1 MKLLYKILLGS
12 LLLLPTFTQAA
23 VTFPINGGTGSSTLT
38 GILLGAGTSPVQT
51 LQIGN
56 GLQLLS
62 GILSSTGVTTFGT
75 SSLSALAPLVY
86 TQSSSLAQFSITQAG
101 TGANGYLSST
111 DFNTFNNKISST
123 SLSGT
128 GGTTY
133 NSTTGVISS
142 FSYPFPSNA
151 TTTALTLGGLT
162 LSNLAGGGT
171 LCVHVNNSGTL
182 STTASDCGSSGGTVT
197 SVTAS
202 NPLFSSGGT
211 TPNISTIFST
221 TTTFGLGNNGFL
233 VTGATGIP
241 FTAASSTLN
250 LPNAALQN
258 SSITVN
264 GTVFNL
270 GDSKTIT
277 AASSTL
283 LGDNNTFSGN
293 DTFNNTITGSVSG
306 NAGTATK
313 LATGRTIA
321 ITGDL
326 TYTSPSFDGSSNITA
341 AGTIATNAVTYAK
354 FQQVGANKILGN
366 VTSATANVAEISTST
381 LFGTPTP
388 GTILAFLNGQ
398 NSYVATTTFSSPLI
412 YSGGNVTCQTA
423 TGSVPGCLA
432 AADFTTFNGKQAAGN
447 YITALTGDVTAT
459 GPGSVAATLATVNG
473 NVGTFTY
480 PSVTVNGK
488 GLITAISNGTT
499 PTTYTGTFPI
509 QVTGSVISS
518 LFSTTTNSGMA
529 QGFQYIGSGGIFQT
543 AASSSLFGYTPLNP
557 TRNINTTAPLGGGG
571 NLTSDLTL
579 TCASCST
586 FAFPFTPT
594 SYGNATGTLIGFT
607 NGILVVGSSTIVGNA
622 TTTGMHAFGN
632 VRIPSLATAAGQ
644 FAAFD
649 PNGVLVG
656 TTTPINTGGSSEGV
670 QWATAAVL
678 GGTPTYSNGTAG
690 VGATL
695 TEVGTGALAV
705 DGNSP
710 ASGDRVL
717 VKNQA
722 SAFQNGI
729 YTVTVTGSGIAS
741 YVLTRSSDYNSNTEI
756 TPGLTTYVVNG
767 TANLDTNWAV
777 NFTVPL
783 TMGTTNLNYS
793 EVSGGGA
800 AVTSVSNSDSTL
812 TITPTTGNV
821 VASLNLGHANVW
833 SALQQFNGNASTTA
847 LTVSGLTNLL
857 GNVGIGTTTSNKLLV
872 VEGNQSGGVMRV
884 QRDFSAS
891 ANQVVGTYDV
901 QLNELGG
908 LFDSTGPAQTFSIS
922 NNGQTPTIMGDI
934 SAVRAGAD
942 NTGSISL
949 RSYNAGSPGFST
961 LTVDGRTGT
970 IAIGSTTPGV
980 LCTQVL
986 CTTNSAVAGE
996 THIAGTTAPVI
1007 SSFVSSFTGL
1017 FSAIGTI
1024 TNHPFFFFTNNTER
1038 MRLTASGLFGIGTT
1052 TPQWIV
1058 NIASST
1064 AAQLAL
1070 SSNSANGN
1078 FHWTVNNIFGNL
1090 FFATSSATTFATST
1104 NSDPNTGYI
1113 EFPNNGGCIGCTDIV
1128 LAGGI
1133 NLRNAKYVLASSTGE
1148 TLNTYQDIYTAPTG
1162 KRALITN
1169 VFAYDEDVAYAIS
1182 GSVKISGVYY
1192 PLSATTS
1199 LIGAGQTGNITPPPF
1214 VLESGESYSIIT
1226 NTTTVSP
1233 IWVSIIEYDASDP
1246 LFTARALHPAAA
1258 TSTLYAVPSN
1268 VAGAQLYIGPVVSGT
1283 LNFKNTSTAA
1293 VISRFCFVKNGQNAN
1308 AGTHN
1313 CVMAPTSVNA
1323 NVTSGTNLSSLN
1335 YFGFSSGD
1343 SIVYKL
1349 GTDLSSTN
1357 SIIWATV
1364 DEH

>member
-833 SALQQFNGNASTTA
+833 SALQTFGNA
-847 LTVSGLTNLL
+847 
-857 GNVGIGTTTSNKLLV
+857 TS
-872 VEGNQSGGVMRV
+872 
-884 QRDFSAS
+884 
-891 ANQVVGTYDV
+891 
-901 QLNELGG
+901 
-908 LFDSTGPAQTFSIS
+908 
-922 NNGQTPTIMGDI
+922 
-934 SAVRAGAD
+934 
-942 NTGSISL
+942 SL
-949 RSYNAGSPGFST
+949 FST
-961 LTVDGRTGT
+961 
-970 IAIGSTTPGV
+970 IYGSTT
-980 LCTQVL
+980 
-986 CTTNSAVAGE
+986 NA
-996 THIAGTTAPVI
+996 
-1007 SSFVSSFTGL
+1007 F
-1017 FSAIGTI
+1017 IGT
-1024 TNHPFFFFTNNTER
+1024 
-1038 MRLTASGLFGIGTT
+1038 LTL
-1052 TPQWIV
+1052 P
-1058 NIASST
+1058 
-1064 AAQLAL
+1064 
-1070 SSNSANGN
+1070 
-1078 FHWTVNNIFGNL
+1078 
-1090 FFATSSATTFATST
+1090 
-1104 NSDPNTGYI
+1104 
-1113 EFPNNGGCIGCTDIV
+1113 
-1128 LAGGI
+1128 
-1133 NLRNAKYVLASSTGE
+1133 
-1148 TLNTYQDIYTAPTG
+1148 
-1162 KRALITN
+1162 LITGTQCLH
-1169 VFAYDEDVAYAIS
+1169 S
-1182 GSVKISGVYY
+1182 ISGVVSGTGSDCGSGGGSTY
-1192 PLSATTS
+1192 PFAL
-1199 LIGAGQTGNITPPPF
+1199 TGN
-1214 VLESGESYSIIT
+1214 
-1226 NTTTVSP
+1226 
-1233 IWVSIIEYDASDP
+1233 
-1246 LFTARALHPAAA
+1246 A
-1258 TSTLYAVPSN
+1258 TSTLTQFNGGLTAFASSTIGNGTQVGGLTISGGATTTGNAYFNGLVGIGDNSPDFTLESVNSNGLGYFGITSNSTAIDGDIFNVIGNGRVGIGSSTPWGVLSVASSTYNYINPLFAVATSSDSFGQLFTITATTSVAKTTNPSLFSSIMSGVRVAIGAINQYGYGGVLDSLFVNGTINTGDYSMIECQPGTVTTALSSATGSIGCPGWNFGIASSGGYLTGVMTNGGYAVNTIRISTGQTFSGAGVFSGNSSPYKSASTTLQLETVATAVGYVNASN
-1268 VAGAQLYIGPVVSGT
+1268 TVGTTTRYIGFS
-1283 LNFKNTSTAA
+1283 NTNPSSTFSSAAPTAGCYFTASSTINDWFAVCQTTATNVTVFDTGIASNTPDFIRFRIEMDSSNAKFYTQTAGSNLKLSTA
-1293 VISRFCFVKNGQNAN
+1293 I
-1308 AGTHN
+1308 
-1313 CVMAPTSVNA
+1313 
-1323 NVTSGTNLSSLN
+1323 
-1335 YFGFSSGD
+1335 
-1343 SIVYKL
+1343 
-1349 GTDLSSTN
+1349 STN
-1357 SIIWATV
+1357 FPSTIALTPGIYESTMSAGKPV
-1364 DEH
+1364 ADEIDTQYIRFWFKRSLYH